1 MAITLSLFA
10 GAGAQFF
17 DNSGVMLSGG
27 LIYTYAAG
35 TTTPEATYADNTGAI
50 ALPNPI
56 VLNSSGRIPT
66 GELWLTYAVGYKF
79 TVKTSTGT
87 LIGTYDNIPSAAL
100 PPLVNDAS
108 SIAYEQG
115 TNTTAGAFIVGQTYL
130 ITSIGNT
137 NFQSIGAVS
146 NTVGIYFTATGV
158 GSGSGTAQISRTV
171 QARLQD
177 YVSVKDFGAIGDG
190 TTDDTAAIQAAIN
203 SVNANGGGVVLF
215 PAGTYACA
223 NLWPKDN
230 VTLQGEGPYA
240 SKLINNS
247 TQYSIITTWRLAPGA
262 PGISAYVAAAPRT
275 TGFNVDGLLL
285 DGNYNVNPDGG
296 DDNHQHG
303 VYLFKTTDCSV
314 TNCILQNIWYIG
326 VESYYN
332 CFDNQIRNNTFYH
345 VGDKVTIV
353 APTGLY
359 YGVGLDNGATRC
371 SAVGNYFDLC
381 GHAINCIIDF
391 YASEDI
397 NIENNTFG
405 TLGGLF
411 FTHRNGGARLTIRN
425 NSGDTCGSG
434 FISISAD
441 AGQEAGGGYCK
452 NPTVI
457 GNSCNDYNT
466 SNGAAIAGIVI
477 TANGHKIVSG
487 NRIRHAVT
495 VASRGCI
502 GLNMNGP
509 APSGANTSQVENNY
523 FEGNFPNYQAIRFN
537 NETSF
542 IERNNSIDGQTT
554 GNGVFVASNCSSGEV
569 CFGTQFIAVATK
581 IQNLSTTTKVFGFRQ
596 SYTPVVTASSG
607 GFVLGNGSVSGES
620 LYISKDSV
628 QVNVTV
634 NVGTTTVLGTGALLI
649 TLPFTSEASEHI
661 GSLLIQNGAASVTGA
676 SRTRS
681 DSKIDLFAPTQV
693 TGVSPVTIA
702 SSAIIKIA
710 LVYKVL

>member
-1 MAITLSLFA
+1 MSVNLSPLA

-17 DNSGVMLSGG
+17 TDSGVPLAGG
-27 LIYTYAAG
+27 LLYIYNAG
-35 TTTPEATYADNTGAI
+35 TSTPLTTYTSSSGATTNANPIILDASGRVPEQI
-50 ALPNPI
+50 WLPNGFSAKF
-56 VLNSSGRIPT
+56 VL
-66 GELWLTYAVGYKF
+66 
-79 TVKTSTGT
+79 KTSTNVQ
-87 LIGTYDNIPSAAL
+87 IWAKDNIPASAQPAI
-100 PPLVNDAS
+100 VNDAS
-108 SIAYEQG
+108 SITYDAG
-115 TNTTAGAFIVGQTYL
+115 ATVTAGEFVIGQTYV
-130 ITSIGNT
+130 ITSIGST
-137 NFQSIGAVS
+137 NFLSIGATS
-146 NTVGIYFTATGV
+146 NIVGTYFIATGV
-158 GSGSGTAQISRTV
+158 GAGTGTANFIRTV
-171 QARLQD
+171 QAKLQEEI
-177 YVSVKDFGAIGDG
+177 SVLDFGAVGDG
-190 TTDDTAAIQAAIN
+190 TTDDTDAIQAAIDA
-203 SVNANGGGVVLF
+203 VDANGGGVVNF

-230 VTLQGEGPYA
+230 VTLQGEGPNA

-247 TQYSIITTWRLAPGA
+247 AIYSIISTWRLAPGA
-262 PGISAYVAAAPRT
+262 GGIPAYASAAPRT

-285 DGNYNVNPDGG
+285 DGQYDINPDGG

-314 TNCILQNIWYIG
+314 TNCILQNIWYVG
-326 VESYYN
+326 VESYYD
-332 CFDNQIRNNTFYH
+332 CFDNQIRGNTFYH

-381 GHAINCIIDF
+381 GHAVNCIIDF

-397 NIENNTFG
+397 IIENNTFG

-411 FTHRNGGARLTIRN
+411 LTHRNGGARLIVRN

-441 AGQEAGGGYCK
+441 AGNQLGGGYCDS
-452 NPTVI
+452 PTVI
-457 GNSCNDYNT
+457 GNSCNDFNT
-466 SNGAAIAGIVI
+466 DNDAAIAGIVI
-477 TANGHKIVSG
+477 TANGHKIVS
-487 NRIRHAVT
+487 NNSIRHAVT

-502 GLNMNGP
+502 GINMNGP

-523 FEGNFPNYQAIRFN
+523 LEGDFPNYQAIRFN
-537 NETSF
+537 AETSF
-542 IERNNSIDGQTT
+542 VERNNSIDGQTT
-554 GNGVFVASNCSSGEV
+554 GNGVFVSASCGAGEV
-569 CFGTQFIAVATK
+569 CFGTQFISVATE
-581 IQNLSTTTKVFGFRQ
+581 IDNLSTTAKVFGIRQ
-596 SYTPVVTASSG
+596 NYTPVVTASSG

-649 TLPFTSEASEHI
+649 TLPFTSDGSEQI

-676 SRTRS
+676 SRSRS
-681 DSKIDLFAPTQV
+681 DSNIDLFAPSQV

-702 SSAIIKIA
+702 SGAIIKIF
-710 LVYKVL
+710 LVYKV